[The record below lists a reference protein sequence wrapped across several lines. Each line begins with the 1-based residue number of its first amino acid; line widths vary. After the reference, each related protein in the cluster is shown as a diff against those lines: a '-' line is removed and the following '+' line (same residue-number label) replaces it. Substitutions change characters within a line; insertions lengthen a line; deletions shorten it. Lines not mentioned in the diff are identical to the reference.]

1 MIQKNKEIL
10 IILLLITVIFSLNIE
25 ANAQEFNIPDISLDI
40 SSPNQSEGGGSDL
53 VLSLRILALLTVLS
67 LAPAIVIM
75 FTSFTRIIIV
85 FSIIKQALSIR
96 NMPPSQVLIGLSIFL
111 TIFIMAP
118 VWQAVNTDALQPYL
132 NEEISIDQAYNRS
145 EQPLRNFMFEQTDEE
160 SIALF
165 VEMAEMERPNNQSD
179 IPLYVLIPA
188 FITNEIKIAFQIGFM
203 IYIPFLMIDMIVA
216 SILMSMGMMMLPPV
230 IISLPFKILLFVLV
244 DGWHLIINSL
254 VQTF

>member
-40 SSPNQSEGGGSDL
+40 SSPNQTEGGGSDL

-96 NMPPSQVLIGLSIFL
+96 NMPPNQVLIGLTIFL

-118 VWQAVNTDALQPYL
+118 VWQTVNTEALQPYL
-132 NEEISIDQAYNRS
+132 NEEISVDKAYNRS
-145 EQPLRNFMFEQTDEE
+145 EQPLRDFMFEQTDEE

-165 VEMAEMERPNNQSD
+165 VEMAEMERPNNQED
-179 IPLYVLIPA
+179 IPLHVLIPA

-216 SILMSMGMMMLPPV
+216 SILMSMGMLMLPPV

>member
-1 MIQKNKEIL
+1 MIKNSKYTFLIL
-10 IILLLITVIFSLNIE
+10 IILLLLLMVNLS

-40 SSPNQSEGGGSDL
+40 SSPDQAENGGNDL
-53 VLSLRILALLTVLS
+53 VLSLRILGLLTVLT

-96 NMPPSQVLIGLSIFL
+96 NMPPNQVLIGLAIFL

-118 VWQAVNTDALQPYL
+118 VWQTVNTAALQPYL
-132 NEEISIDQAYNRS
+132 DEEIGLDAAYDRT
-145 EQPLRNFMFEQTDEE
+145 EDPLRDFMFEQTDED

-165 VEMAEMERPNNQSD
+165 VKMAEIERPNNQSD

-216 SILMSMGMMMLPPV
+216 SILMSMGMLMLPPV

>member
-1 MIQKNKEIL
+1 MIPNNKHLLALILIL
-10 IILLLITVIFSLNIE
+10 IIVFSFSINIS
-25 ANAQEFNIPDISLDI
+25 AQEFNIPDINLDI
-40 SSPNQSEGGGSDL
+40 SSPNQEGEGNDL

-85 FSIIKQALSIR
+85 FSIMKQALSIR
-96 NMPPSQVLIGLSIFL
+96 NMPPNQVLIGLAIFL

-132 NEEISIDQAYNRS
+132 DQEINIDQAYDNTA
-145 EQPLRNFMFEQTDEE
+145 EPLRDFMFEQTDEN
-160 SIALF
+160 SLALF
-165 VEMAEMERPNNQSD
+165 VNMAEMEQPNNQDD